1 MKIRKGDTVK
11 ILAGKD
17 KGKSGAV
24 LKVFPVERRLIV
36 EGLNLVVKHVRPRKQ
51 GEKGQKL
58 YIPARMPIAKVMI
71 VCKHCGKAVR
81 IGYTFID
88 NNGVREKQ
96 RVCKKCK
103 QSI

>member
-24 LKVFPVERRLIV
+24 LKVFPEEGRLIV

-58 YIPARMPIAKVMI
+58 YIPARMYAAKVML
-71 VCKHCGKAVR
+71 VCTQCRKASR
-81 IGYTFID
+81 AGYAFID
-88 NNGVREKQ
+88 TNGVRTKQ
-96 RVCKKCK
+96 RVCKQCK
-103 QSI
+103 QRV